1 MSTLD
6 YQTLQAGYA
15 QGGLTK
21 ILLENLRWES
31 GQGENVPLLTG
42 EVAYQATVLA
52 HIGNLAGVLEVTT
65 DTPLTKP
72 TQRQLALLSVKR
84 FPDRLLICT
93 SGNSSTYL
101 WPKKTAAG
109 HAFEDFEV
117 DNSKLPMFL
126 AQRLLGLEFTSVDHR
141 KGITPSMIR
150 ERIRGTFDT
159 SKVTKK
165 FYDQFRKQHS
175 NLQDA
180 IVGIP
185 SEDTSAYSSTI
196 LNRLMLVYF
205 LQKKHFLNGD
215 NDYLRNCLNRVQE
228 LKGPGEFYTF
238 YRDLLLELFH
248 RGFNDAQQEYADPA
262 IAQILGKVPY
272 INGGIFAPNELERK
286 HHIQIPDDVF
296 VSIFDFFDQYIW
308 HLDTRPTGNPNEINP
323 EVMGYIFQQYITFTA
338 SGQKEKGAYY
348 TPADVTGYMVRTTL
362 VPRVLDYLVESGVG
376 FDALLHAS
384 GQKYINDDMLHGFD
398 PESETWLP
406 APKDLETCWL
416 GDPLNWSLLD
426 ATPSDSAICLPDETW
441 VEMFHRR
448 DRVESQVVEL
458 NELKNFEV
466 NYLIHR
472 NLNVE
477 LLLQDAIGSIENPL
491 AFEAVWKSVERMS
504 VIDPTCGS
512 GAFLFAAME
521 SLEDIYAA
529 LIAKSTEFDSPFNAA
544 LANRIAAHQNV
555 QYFIRKH
562 IALSNL
568 YGTDLMAEA
577 IEVSKLRIFLALASC
592 LEDVSEI
599 EPLPDLDFNLKVGN
613 LVVGLKDRDDYTQGQ
628 DVLFSPLD
636 SPELQRK
643 IKHYEDTYALYLS
656 MQESSSPEATK
667 FKSLLADSSAI
678 LKNDVNKIF
687 GELRGFS
694 STDLEKFVSENLPFH
709 WVIEFPEVIA
719 RGGFDVIIGNPP
731 YIEMVRNASPESGK
745 ASASDFPHFQ
755 TRVATDFYAICYER
769 SLQLLHLRGR
779 HSFIVPLNLAVTGDF
794 ASVRSLISQ
803 RFSEFWSTFALRPD
817 SLFRGVE
824 TRNTILCLGPGNSQ
838 YGTKYNVFSQASRV
852 YMFQTLEF
860 GEIQRVNSLP
870 PFRAGAASALGSA
883 MMSSKFGQPVV
894 NGAQI
899 YMKAIARYWF
909 PVVPGP
915 VPTLTTDL
923 TVNQAVDPYL
933 KSAAAWENE
942 NHDVAVAVLAGK
954 LGYLNWSA
962 TGDDYH
968 ALPTQMALPR
978 QLALNVGHDVS
989 LVTLARKVV
998 SEATNWTF
1006 CNNNNGVQTLNVR
1019 WNMARAVTDQF
1030 DRKLLELTGL
1040 LSEWRNLNIW
1050 YRQVMRSGGENQNSV
1065 YLTHEQQ
1072 AAIGLNW

>member
-1 MSTLD
+1 MTTLD

-15 QGGLTK
+15 QGGLAK
-21 ILLENLRWES
+21 VLLENLRWES
-31 GQGENVPLLTG
+31 GQGEKVPLLTG
-42 EVAYQATVLA
+42 EVAYQATVIA

-65 DTPLTKP
+65 TAPLNKP
-72 TQRQLALLSVKR
+72 TQRQLALLSGKR

-180 IVGIP
+180 IDGMP

-286 HHIQIPDDVF
+286 YHIQIPDEVF

-348 TPADVTGYMVRTTL
+348 TPADVTGYMVRSTL
-362 VPRVLDYLVESGVG
+362 VPRVLDYLVECGVS

-384 GQKYINDDMLHGFD
+384 GHKYINDDMLHGFD

-416 GDPLNWSLLD
+416 GDPLTWSLLD
-426 ATPSDSAICLPDETW
+426 ATASDSTICLPDETW

-448 DRVESQVVEL
+448 DRVESQVAEL
-458 NELKNFEV
+458 TELTNFDV

-472 NLNVE
+472 NLNIE
-477 LLLQDAIGSIENPL
+477 LLLQDAIGIIENPST
-491 AFEAVWKSVERMS
+491 FEAVWKSVERMS

-529 LIAKSTEFDSPFNAA
+529 LIAKSTEFDATFNTA
-544 LANRIAAHQNV
+544 LAGRIAAHQNV

-613 LVVGLKDRDDYTQGQ
+613 LVIGLKDRDDYTQGQ

-636 SPELQRK
+636 SPELQSK
-643 IKHYEDTYALYLS
+643 IKHYEDTYDLYLS
-656 MQESSSPEATK
+656 MQESGSPDATK
-667 FKSLLADSSAI
+667 FKSLLADSSSI

-694 STDLEKFVSENLPFH
+694 TTDMEKFVSENFPFH

-731 YIEMVRNASPESGK
+731 YIQMVRKATPDSGK
-745 ASASDFPHFQ
+745 ISAADYPHFK

-769 SLQLLHLRGR
+769 SLQLLHPKGR
-779 HSFIVPLNLAVTGDF
+779 HAFIVPLNLSFSDDF
-794 ASVRSLISQ
+794 ASVRALFSR
-803 RFSEFWSTFALRPD
+803 RFGEFWSTFAIRPD

-824 TRNTILCLGPGNSQ
+824 TRNTILCLGPGDSQ

-860 GEIQRVNSLP
+860 GEIQRANALP
-870 PFRAGAASALGSA
+870 PFRAGVASALGGA
-883 MMSSKFGQPVV
+883 M
-894 NGAQI
+894 AQTI
-899 YMKAIARYWF
+899 PGKPADGISRVYMKVVARYWF

-915 VPTLTTDL
+915 VPTLDTQL
-923 TVNQAVDPYL
+923 QVHQQVDPKL
-933 KSAAAWENE
+933 NSAPLWKDED
-942 NHDVAVAVLAGK
+942 HDLAVAVLAGK
-954 LGYLNWSA
+954 IAYLNWSA
-962 TGDDYH
+962 TGDDFD
-968 ALPTQMALPR
+968 ALPSQMTLPR
-978 QLALNVGHDVS
+978 QLALQVVNDGTLKQLAKDV
-989 LVTLARKVV
+989 VK
-998 SEATNWTF
+998 EATNWTF

-1019 WNMARAVTDQF
+1019 WNMARSVTDQF

-1065 YLTHEQQ
+1065 YLTREQQ
-1072 AAIGLNW
+1072 AAIGLDW